1 MESPD
6 IQTCIEEAEKLEK
19 MYMDLLDGTNQ
30 RRMKRIDDGSTGM
43 QNVEY
48 RICVINSKNELLQS
62 TLLEKYNLWYED
74 SKQLIRKYAGHIRN
88 DKYESFT
95 GLYDRIVSLINLE
108 DTIRKSNE
116 RNHLRKEFI
125 ACFDSQVSLLHS
137 IEPLVVSSIN
147 NQKRHATAE
156 VVNSQLKDA
165 EILYEQGSLH
175 SAGIFAINAFE
186 IYLHSL
192 CEENDIESADYDS
205 VLTMAQKLHESVKG
219 NDFDLEMLRTIEHLV
234 SVGKKC
240 LNTDEETQEDEVR
253 KLIDRI
259 TEITFL
265 AFC

>member
-6 IQTCIEEAEKLEK
+6 IQTYIEEAEKLEK

-48 RICVINSKNELLQS
+48 RICVINSKNKLLQS

-137 IEPLVVSSIN
+137 IKPMVASNRYFQQKTHTIDNLVLDLE
-147 NQKRHATAE
+147 KAE
-156 VVNSQLKDA
+156 
-165 EILYEQGSLH
+165 
-175 SAGIFAINAFE
+175 
-186 IYLHSL
+186 SL
-192 CEENDIESADYDS
+192 CEQGLASSAYDIASYVLEGYVKTYCAVNRLETSPDESIIEVAQMLHDSSSVNDVDS
-205 VLTMAQKLHESVKG
+205 Q
-219 NDFDLEMLRTIEHLV
+219 FLRTIRIYMTL
-234 SVGKKC
+234 K
-240 LNTDEETQEDEVR
+240 DECSKSDSQLDLDVVR
-253 KLIDRI
+253 DFIDKIR
-259 TEITFL
+259 EITFL
-265 AFC
+265 GSL